1 METRSNEKPISIITK
16 SSILW
21 MVGCVGAFIATL
33 VTWNFTS
40 TQQTLVR
47 LEAINVDVS
56 HVKKDTTEIKDD
68 LKVFDE
74 RIRDL
79 ETKK

>member
-1 METRSNEKPISIITK
+1 
-16 SSILW
+16 

>member
-1 METRSNEKPISIITK
+1 MEARSEEKPISIVTK

-21 MVGCVGAFIATL
+21 VVSCIGAFVAAL

-56 HVKKDTTEIKDD
+56 HVKKDTTEIKGD

-74 RIRDL
+74 RIRNL